1 MRCST
6 WPEQVVSGGCCRA
19 SFRRLPPCRTISML
33 GATTAFWGGST
44 SSCWLKRE
52 KLPGAKPAPRPGS
65 STANPSRPPRAA
77 APAGMMLAKKSKDAS
92 AISSPIR
99 LASSSAPRFTP
110 PIFKTAM
117 APRSSSKP
125 FTISSPGCATSS
137 PIVPI
142 PATNWRRLSPDSA
155 AGRSRSS
162 NETLPASSCFPAGG
176 WSNALSLGSIA
187 TAAWPKTLRL
197 RSPVPR
203 LGSTSLASNSSLGDW
218 HMVKTTYTIKIQ
230 TLKRLIREGVD
241 YTSAVCV
248 LIGTSTWTRRWVRYE
263 VARGVIDGRG
273 LLAVHINGIRHHQ
286 TKMPNPSGLN
296 PLEFMAVG
304 KVQNNVLVPPK
315 YYLFERDPHHGWVKA
330 HPVVPGW
337 SL

>member
-1 MRCST
+1 MRYYT
-6 WPEQVVSGGCCRA
+6 WPGQGVSGGCCRA

-33 GATTAFWGGST
+33 GATTAFWSGST
-44 SSCWLKRE
+44 SNCWWKRA
-52 KLPGAKPAPRPGS
+52 KPRVAKPAPRPGS

-218 HMVKTTYTIKIQ
+218 RMVETTYTIKIQ
-230 TLKRLIREGVD
+230 TLSDVTAQKEYGVTRDFIVKGVQAGELEFREG
-241 YTSAVCV
+241 AVWGNPYLRV
-248 LIGTSTWTRRWVRYE
+248 LRSQLERYI
-263 VARGVIDGRG
+263 VAQLGSEYLLSKKSHNELHNIRKEIAAIRKK
-273 LLAVHINGIRHHQ
+273 LAV
-286 TKMPNPSGLN
+286 
-296 PLEFMAVG
+296 LEA
-304 KVQNNVLVPPK
+304 
-315 YYLFERDPHHGWVKA
+315 RKA
-330 HPVVPGW
+330 A
-337 SL
+337 LECAIKT